1 LGVWVILRFL
11 AGLLSAWAL
20 ISSGAW
26 SLNFL
31 ARAGREDLDGIVFAG
46 VGIGIA
52 VVGLFCVAAAQPG
65 VSSNRLWLE
74 LGALGALMAAIPGVL
89 LGRASEAADAPALP
103 ARAEKPERCTGLI
116 VCYGVLGFG
125 YILPATFLTA
135 LASQVV
141 DDPRIFSLAWPVF
154 GIAAALS
161 TVVAAWHF
169 ARSSRLRVWAAGHLA
184 MAVGVVLPSLWLS
197 PATVVIAAL
206 LVGSTFMVVTMIGMQ
221 EAHARAP
228 GDATALLGLMT
239 AAFAVGQLGGPT
251 LSGVLDLLPGGHGA
265 ALGRA
270 LQLAAAALTLSA
282 AYLWHRSRAIPK

>member
-1 LGVWVILRFL
+1 
-11 AGLLSAWAL
+11 
-20 ISSGAW
+20 
-26 SLNFL
+26 
-31 ARAGREDLDGIVFAG
+31 
-46 VGIGIA
+46 
-52 VVGLFCVAAAQPG
+52 
-65 VSSNRLWLE
+65 
-74 LGALGALMAAIPGVL
+74 
-89 LGRASEAADAPALP
+89 
-103 ARAEKPERCTGLI
+103 
-116 VCYGVLGFG
+116 
-125 YILPATFLTA
+125 
-135 LASQVV
+135 VV